1 MAGKDFQHWAED
13 MMRILLED
21 IEETKKLTKE
31 TRALTIEA
39 KKQAEAA
46 QKHADSAWERASI
59 ARLELKELRKSW
71 WKKLFGINGE

>member
-39 KKQAEAA
+39 KK
-46 QKHADSAWERASI
+46 HADSAWERASI